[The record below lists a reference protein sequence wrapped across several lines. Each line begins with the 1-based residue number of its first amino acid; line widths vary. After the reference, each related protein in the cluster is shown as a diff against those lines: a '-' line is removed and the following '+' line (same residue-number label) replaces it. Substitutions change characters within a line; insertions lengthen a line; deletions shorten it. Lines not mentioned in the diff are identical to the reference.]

1 MQCPLPPFL
10 SPRFEQ
16 PSFLRSFLKANGC
29 HIPALSLSSSI
40 SHLEFCLVCFSFTI
54 SVRVRTFN
62 DNPAT
67 TLTADDVED
76 VDRSHEQMG
85 FIKARALILKLQAK
99 ATDED
104 TTEMSGQNRRAIEE
118 MLVKLNESKLSADIS
133 PLVSRHVRSAVEES
147 IPPDADFDGG
157 T

>member
-1 MQCPLPPFL
+1 M
-10 SPRFEQ
+10 
-16 PSFLRSFLKANGC
+16 
-29 HIPALSLSSSI
+29 
-40 SHLEFCLVCFSFTI
+40 
-54 SVRVRTFN
+54 
-62 DNPAT
+62 
-67 TLTADDVED
+67 
-76 VDRSHEQMG
+76 
-85 FIKARALILKLQAK
+85 KLQAK